1 MRIRIYI
8 IDEDIG
14 VRYDDEKRFSPM
26 GGIYP
31 PSVLAVCRDCYIY
44 EGCRNFRKF
53 ELLADIDFNEEEEE

>member
-1 MRIRIYI
+1 MMTKNDSHRWEAYI
-8 IDEDIG
+8 
-14 VRYDDEKRFSPM
+14 
-26 GGIYP
+26 P